1 MGPPWA
7 SATSLLAE
15 ANMKVVPRER
25 PDTHPVDVHHVC
37 NVCGATSEKTIC
49 DQCSERLRIEA
60 LSRKKH
66 EEQGDAWSH
75 WE

>member
-1 MGPPWA
+1 MTA
-7 SATSLLAE
+7 
-15 ANMKVVPRER
+15 VPRQQ
-25 PDTHPVDVHHVC
+25 PDPRSESRHVC
-37 NVCGATSEKTIC
+37 TVCGKPSVQTIC
-49 DQCSERLRIEA
+49 EACAERLRIEA

>member
-1 MGPPWA
+1 M
-7 SATSLLAE
+7 
-15 ANMKVVPRER
+15 
-25 PDTHPVDVHHVC
+25 
-37 NVCGATSEKTIC
+37 CGKPAAVTIC
-49 DQCSERLRIEA
+49 EECAERLRIEA

>member
-1 MGPPWA
+1 MNVILG
-7 SATSLLAE
+7 E
-15 ANMKVVPRER
+15 AADSR
-25 PDTHPVDVHHVC
+25 PEHARHVC
-37 NVCGATSEKTIC
+37 NMCGKPSEATIC
-49 DQCSERLRIEA
+49 DECSERLRIEA